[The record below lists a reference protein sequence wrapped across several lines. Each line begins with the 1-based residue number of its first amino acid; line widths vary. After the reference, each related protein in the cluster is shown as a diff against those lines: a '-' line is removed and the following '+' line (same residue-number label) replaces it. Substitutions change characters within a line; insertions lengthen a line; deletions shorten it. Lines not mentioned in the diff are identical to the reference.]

1 MSAVQPPTGE
11 QFELVAGDQ
20 RAVVVELGAGL
31 RSYSVAGVDVLEGY
45 GVAAAPDGSRGE
57 VLLPFPNRIDGGRY
71 ELDGIEHQLPL
82 TEPER
87 VHAIHGLTRF
97 MNWRGSADGPAHVVM
112 ELVLRPSLGYPFTL
126 SLALEYSLSSLGLTV
141 RTTAHNVGERR
152 APFAA
157 GYHPYLEV
165 GTGLVNAAL
174 LTIPARTYLETDDR
188 LIPTRRSP
196 VEMTA
201 FDFREP
207 RLVGDSELDTCFTDI
222 ERDPDGF
229 ARARLSAP
237 GRVTAIAVD
246 AAYDY
251 LQVASGDML
260 PAGAARRGMAIEPMT
275 APPNAFRSGEGLIVL
290 EAGKSFEGSWRIEP
304 STSV

>member
-1 MSAVQPPTGE
+1 MSALEAPTGE
-11 QFELVAGDQ
+11 QFELRLDRQ

-31 RSYSVAGVDVLEGY
+31 RRYSVEGVDVLEGY
-45 GVAAAPDGSRGE
+45 SVGAAPDGSRGE

-71 ELDGIEHQLPL
+71 ELDGVEHQLPL
-82 TEPER
+82 SEPER
-87 VHAIHGLTRF
+87 ANAIHGLTRF
-97 MNWRGSADGPAHVVM
+97 MNWHGSRDGDARVVM

-126 SLALEYSLSSLGLTV
+126 ALAQEYSLSSLGLTV
-141 RTTAHNVGERR
+141 RTTARNVGQGR

-165 GTGLVNAAL
+165 GTGLVDAAL
-174 LTIPARTYLETDDR
+174 FAIPARTYLETDDR

-196 VEMTA
+196 VEGTPL
-201 FDFREP
+201 DFREP
-207 RLVGDSELDTCFTDI
+207 RMVGGAQLDTCFTDLD
-222 ERDPDGF
+222 RDPDGL

-237 GRVTAIAVD
+237 GRETVIALD
-246 AAYDY
+246 EAYAY

-260 PAGAARRGMAIEPMT
+260 PPQAARRGMAIEPMT

-290 EAGKSFEGSWRIEP
+290 APGESFEGSWRIEA
-304 STSV
+304 SV